1 MTLTVILILTAAA
14 IPYATLLPARAR
26 GTALL
31 SASIICLYL
40 LQPPLPIRFSDF
52 LLPTLSLLLAVA
64 GWYWTRDLRLTIVD
78 CRLGENEDD
87 GTRID
92 TDEFTERSHELTRI
106 NTNFSL
112 VTWRPLR
119 LCVRFFRRLTD
130 EHGLETSSVQSPVT
144 SHQSLN
150 LSVSQSPLSSDDRFT
165 LILSFGL
172 VLALSLF
179 RYIPAEYRLTPSRP
193 PSPLAVGIVMGV
205 LIMGVFILA
214 RLRPTHH
221 APRTY
226 TLPITLILLLFIT
239 LKTEPLAAALST
251 FFRSLT
257 NQDTSLAAAADLNW
271 LGFSYLAFRLL
282 HTLRDRQS
290 GLLPNLSLREYL
302 TYILFFPALTA
313 GPIDRA
319 ERFTPEYRALPQLHG
334 PDASRWFNGLLRIGT
349 GLGKKFIIAD
359 ALAQGVALNPINATQ
374 VQSTFW
380 LWILLYGYAFRLYFD
395 FSGYSDIAIG
405 LGQLFGFHL
414 PENFNYPYLKS
425 NLTTFWQS
433 WHITLS
439 DWARFYVF
447 SPLSRWLLKR
457 PSKPSSTVIV
467 LMTQLATMITI
478 GLWHGVSGNFL
489 MWGAWHGI
497 GLFVHQQ
504 WRGRTRTW
512 QRHLND
518 KPGQKRFWTFL
529 AWFLTFHYVVLGWVW
544 FLLPDIRLAGQT
556 FLRLFGLGW

>member
-26 GTALL
+26 GHALL
-31 SASIICLYL
+31 IVSIICLYL

-52 LLPTLSLLLAVA
+52 LLPTFSLLLAVA
-64 GWYWTRDLRLTIVD
+64 GWYWTRDLRLTID
-78 CRLGENEDD
+78 DLRLRGKEENS
-87 GTRID
+87 TQID
-92 TDEFTERSHELTRI
+92 TDEH
-106 NTNFSL
+106 
-112 VTWRPLR
+112 R
-119 LCVRFFRRLTD
+119 LIQNSK
-130 EHGLETSSVQSPVT
+130 LETR
-144 SHQSLN
+144 N
-150 LSVSQSPLSSDDRFT
+150 T

-172 VLALSLF
+172 VLVLSLF

-193 PSPLAVGIVMGV
+193 PSPLVMGFVIGV
-205 LIMGVFILA
+205 LVIGIFVIE
-214 RLRPTHH
+214 RLRTTHH
-221 APRTY
+221 APRFPSY
-226 TLPITLILLLFIT
+226 TPPITLILLLFMA
-239 LKTEPLAAALST
+239 LKTEPVAAALST

-319 ERFTPEYRALPQLHG
+319 ERFAPDFRALPAMPGL
-334 PDASRWFNGLLRIGT
+334 DATRWLDGLLRIGT

-380 LWILLYGYAFRLYFD
+380 LWVLLYGYAFRLYFD

-405 LGQLFGFHL
+405 LGRLFGIHL

-457 PSKPSSTVIV
+457 PIKPSSTVIV

-489 MWGAWHGI
+489 IWGLWHGV
-497 GLFVHQQ
+497 GLFIHKQ
-504 WRGRTRTW
+504 WSGRTRQW
-512 QRHLND
+512 QRQLND
-518 KPGQKRFWTFL
+518 KPGQKRLWTFL
-529 AWFLTFHYVVLGWVW
+529 AWFLTFHYVVIGWVW
-544 FLLPDIRLAGQT
+544 FLLPDMHLAGRT
-556 FLRLFGLGW
+556 ILRLFGLGW